1 MEAKVIMCIQYGH
14 SMMTSSVKN
23 AWCGAKLPVEFQ
35 AKLLKYRKVQRN
47 GLISQSE
54 MGQDQIYTI
63 GFDYINQ
70 FYEIRK

>member
-1 MEAKVIMCIQYGH
+1 MCIQYGH

-54 MGQDQIYTI
+54 MGQGQIYTI
-63 GFDYINQ
+63 GFDYI
-70 FYEIRK
+70 YLPIL